1 LGKPGPRLDTCGDRQ
16 DKRLEGDFCVHHLVR
31 SLAIAAL
38 LSSSVAIAQS
48 SSPEP
53 ALPVLPVPASD
64 LACPPAD
71 AALQAQMAPFT
82 ELMLAP
88 GKTISMAEVLK
99 SMPRDAMARMGEMQK
114 KAADQ
119 QRTDFA
125 NLCRYRA
132 ENAAVLASGIRPQ
145 VVFMGD
151 SITENWKLADPSYFS
166 ARVLD
171 RGIGG
176 QTTPQMLLRFY
187 QDVVELRPR
196 VVHIMAGTN
205 DISAN
210 TGPASD
216 AAIVNNVRAMID
228 IAKAN
233 GIRVVLA
240 SITPSKGFT
249 MRPNFDPSPRI
260 AAINR
265 QLVRL
270 AAERRVTYVDYFPPL
285 DDGQGGLKA
294 ALANDGLHPNRDGYA
309 LMRPLTDRAIARAAR

>member
-1 LGKPGPRLDTCGDRQ
+1 
-16 DKRLEGDFCVHHLVR
+16 VHHLVR
-31 SLAIAAL
+31 SLAFAAL
-38 LSSSVAIAQS
+38 LSTSGAIAQS
-48 SSPEP
+48 ASPEF
-53 ALPVLPVPASD
+53 ALPVMPAPAAD

-82 ELMLAP
+82 DMMLAP
-88 GKTISMAEVLK
+88 GKSFSVTELIK
-99 SMPRDAMARMGEMQK
+99 SVPGGALARMGEMQQ
-114 KAADQ
+114 KAAEQ

-132 ENAAVLASGIRPQ
+132 ENAAVLASGTRPQ

-205 DISAN
+205 DISGN
-210 TGPASD
+210 TGAASD
-216 AAIVNNVRAMID
+216 AAIVNNIRAMID

-240 SITPSKGFT
+240 SISPSKGFT

-260 AAINR
+260 AAVNR

-270 AAERRVTYVDYFPPL
+270 AAERRVTYVDYVPPL
-285 DDGQGGLKA
+285 VDGQGGFKP

-309 LMRPLTDRAIARAAR
+309 VMRPLADRAIARAAR